1 MIAGINVVPDGRQL
15 TGRDAKNSAAAQ
27 VTLHHEVV
35 ARREPI
41 DRHLVA
47 VHDDIDDLRSGGEMV
62 RKVRTELGTVT
73 GGQHGRC
80 DGQPEAGTGKNRDR
94 VLTEPRS
101 MTESIK

>member
-1 MIAGINVVPDGRQL
+1 MIAGINIVPDGRQL
-15 TGRDAKNSAAAQ
+15 TGREAKNSAAAQ

-47 VHDDIDDLRSGGEMV
+47 VDDDIDDLRPGGEMV
-62 RKVRTELGTVT
+62 SKVRTELGAVP

-80 DGQPEAGTGKNRDR
+80 DGQPETGEGKNRDR
-94 VLTEPRS
+94 VPTEPRS
-101 MTESIK
+101 MTECIK